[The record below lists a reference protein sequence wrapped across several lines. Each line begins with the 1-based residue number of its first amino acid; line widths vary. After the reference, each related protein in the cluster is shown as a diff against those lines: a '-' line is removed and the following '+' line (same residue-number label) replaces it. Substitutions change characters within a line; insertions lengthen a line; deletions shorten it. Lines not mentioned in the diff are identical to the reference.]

1 MSMELIA
8 LIGISV
14 TVITIGVALAALI
27 LNTQRNLQADM
38 RTEFKAVRADIQALR
53 EETKTEFKAVRA
65 EMQALREETK
75 TEFKAVRAEM
85 QALREEKTEFTDA
98 SPAGETDRVQGLACG
113 DASPAGRN
121 KDRIQGLA
129 CGQMQA
135 QREETKTGFKTQ
147 REETKTGFKTQW
159 EAIIS
164 LLERMAHLE
173 GLLDGLREAITG
185 RRVAEEAGKYDPR

>member
-38 RTEFKAVRADIQALR
+38 RTEFKAVRA
-53 EETKTEFKAVRA
+53 E
-65 EMQALREETK
+65 
-75 TEFKAVRAEM
+75 
-85 QALREEKTEFTDA
+85 
-98 SPAGETDRVQGLACG
+98 
-113 DASPAGRN
+113 
-121 KDRIQGLA
+121 
-129 CGQMQA
+129 MQA

-147 REETKTGFKTQW
+147 REETKTGFKTQR
-159 EAIIS
+159 EVIIS

-173 GLLDGLREAITG
+173 GLLEGLREAITG